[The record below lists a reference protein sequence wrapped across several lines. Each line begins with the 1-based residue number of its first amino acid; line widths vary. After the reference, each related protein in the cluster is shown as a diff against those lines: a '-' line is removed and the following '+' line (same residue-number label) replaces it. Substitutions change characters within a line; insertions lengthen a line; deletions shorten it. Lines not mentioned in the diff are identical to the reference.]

1 MTALHRLG
9 MLSIRLC
16 KYSMDND
23 SRPRLRTS
31 NNSSLFFGVCPIV
44 TRLSWAHKFSMG
56 LKYGDCAGHF
66 ITVTFLHSLSYL
78 RDIPEPLHLCVL
90 DVIMLK
96 YKIISTQSTSRM
108 NEMVY

>member
-1 MTALHRLG
+1 MTALHHLG
-9 MLSIRLC
+9 VLSIRLC

-23 SRPRLRTS
+23 SHSHLRTS
-31 NNSSLFFGVCPIV
+31 NNSSSFFGLCSIV
-44 TRLSWAHKFSMG
+44 IQLSWPHKFSMG
-56 LKYGDCAGHF
+56 FKSGDCAGHF
-66 ITVTFLHSLSYL
+66 ITVAFLHSLSYL